1 MRMYRDA
8 GERRV
13 RRIARLL
20 PPLWKRRTHS
30 KTRDLNASP
39 QKACTKSHA
48 YIRSHTYTHIH
59 THIYT
64 HTHIHTHIHTHTAE
78 KGFAP
83 SQRPS
88 QGWAILNSPFIFI
101 EDCSYHQQ
109 HSYCRGHYSSSFAK
123 CFPFTC
129 SFRGDCFSISARST
143 PFLFH
148 IILFL
153 LRVVPRRT
161 TSPCCPEI

>member
-1 MRMYRDA
+1 MAALTNYWRSSRNAM
-8 GERRV
+8 
-13 RRIARLL
+13 RRISGV
-20 PPLWKRRTHS
+20 P
-30 KTRDLNASP
+30 ASP
-39 QKACTKSHA
+39 TSRYV
-48 YIRSHTYTHIH
+48 YILYLLVHDLQCENHLPLHTHTHIY

-129 SFRGDCFSISARST
+129 SFHGDCFSISARST